1 MTVHGQKREFLYV
14 IIPAAGQGR
23 RMGGSTSKQ
32 FLPVGGVPVLARTLL
47 AFSSFERSMN
57 RKYPFRIRCIVVT
70 AEENLPEVQWLCEE
84 FTPGLVEKT
93 ITGGPTRR
101 DSVWNGIKALASLSV
116 PPGDEDIVFI
126 HDGARCLVDEGTL
139 IRCLNGARQFGVCA
153 ASVAVK
159 DTIKQADSPSN
170 GIVIATPDRTTLFA
184 IQTPQAFLMKD
195 LYHSYAEGI
204 EKDRAATDDTSLAE
218 AVGLPVH
225 LVEGSYTNIKIT
237 TPEDLLLADVLQSL
251 RKDGEP

>member
-1 MTVHGQKREFLYV
+1 MPDNKQSKDFLYV

-23 RMGGSTSKQ
+23 RMGGSTKKQ

-47 AFSSFERSMN
+47 AFSSFEKIMN
-57 RKYPFRIRCIVVT
+57 KKQPFRIRCIVVT

-93 ITGGPTRR
+93 VAGGPTRR
-101 DSVWNGIKALASLSV
+101 DSVWNGIQALSALNV
-116 PPGDEDIVFI
+116 PPKENDIVFI
-126 HDGARCLVDEGTL
+126 HDGARCLVDAGTL
-139 IRCLNGARQFGVCA
+139 VRCLEGARMFGVCA
-153 ASVAVK
+153 AAVAVK
-159 DTIKQADSPSN
+159 DTIKQADSPVN
-170 GIVIATPDRTTLFA
+170 GKVISTPDRTTLFA

-195 LYHSYAEGI
+195 LYLSYSEGI
-204 EKDRAATDDTSLAE
+204 KNNQAATDDTSLAE
-218 AVGLPVH
+218 AAGLPVH

-237 TPEDLLLADVLQSL
+237 TQEDLLFADVLQSL